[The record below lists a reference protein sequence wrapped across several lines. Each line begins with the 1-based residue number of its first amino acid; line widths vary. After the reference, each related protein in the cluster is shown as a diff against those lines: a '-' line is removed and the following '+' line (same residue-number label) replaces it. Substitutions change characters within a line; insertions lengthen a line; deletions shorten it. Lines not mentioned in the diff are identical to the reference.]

1 MRMDFGIYR
10 ILRGICLLLRPCL
23 VSEQRA
29 ASSAS
34 PRLSV
39 TRARVGRGCSA
50 SVQNE
55 RARWFLTAE
64 PNLRVSFA
72 PCGALTRHVWAFV
85 LEARA
90 GRMEGEEAEER
101 KGGSMQERELCTQ
114 NKSSGIWTVGLPRV
128 FVHFLPPHFP
138 LTLLKKEREKKQK
151 TSPPPLQTSK
161 MFFFTGCVVN
171 QPHLLPQCKTMFC
184 LHEKAMA
191 VALWLCAADEECG

>member
-1 MRMDFGIYR
+1 M
-10 ILRGICLLLRPCL
+10 
-23 VSEQRA
+23 
-29 ASSAS
+29 
-34 PRLSV
+34 
-39 TRARVGRGCSA
+39 
-50 SVQNE
+50 
-55 RARWFLTAE
+55 TAE

-138 LTLLKKEREKKQK
+138 LTLLKKREKKK
-151 TSPPPLQTSK
+151 TKNLSAAAANVKDVFFHWMRSEPAPPPPPTQNDVLSSRK
-161 MFFFTGCVVN
+161 SDGGGSV
-171 QPHLLPQCKTMFC
+171 
-184 LHEKAMA
+184 A
-191 VALWLCAADEECG
+191 VCCR